1 MDSKSKFNY
10 AEDVNYW
17 QTSTVSADT
26 WIDKAKKEIGTVG
39 GKILGEMFGQD
50 AVSGVAAF
58 RLDFQIGDD
67 KFKIQWPVLQS
78 KTRNEKAAKI
88 QAATI
93 LYHDVKGKCVSAKV
107 FGARAAF
114 IQYLMLPN
122 GKTTSEA
129 TNAEFVELLPRFMLT
144 SGNRD

>member
-1 MDSKSKFNY
+1 MSDKRKFNY

-17 QTSTVSADT
+17 QTSTASSDG
-26 WIDKAKKEIGTVG
+26 WIDKAKKEIAGVG

-58 RLDFQIGDD
+58 RLDFQIAED
-67 KFKIQWPVLQS
+67 KFSIQWPVLQS
-78 KTRNEKAAKI
+78 KTRNERAAKI

-93 LYHDVKGKCVSAKV
+93 LYHDVKGKCVAAKV

-114 IQYLMLPN
+114 FQYLLLPN
-122 GKTTSEA
+122 GKTASEA
-129 TNAEFVELLPRFMLT
+129 TDAEFLELVPRFMLT
-144 SGNRD
+144 SGKS